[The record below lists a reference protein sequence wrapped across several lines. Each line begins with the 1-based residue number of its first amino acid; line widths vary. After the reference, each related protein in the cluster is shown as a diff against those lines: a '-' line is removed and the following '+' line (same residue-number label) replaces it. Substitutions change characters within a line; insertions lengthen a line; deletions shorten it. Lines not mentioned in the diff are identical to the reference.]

1 MSFRMVLLLKKRH
14 WDFDSDCIESIDC
27 SGYYGYWVNGFKI
40 YLFLSLAA
48 LGLCCCAWTFS
59 GCSVWASLAGGLD
72 SGAWAQ

>member
-1 MSFRMVLLLKKRH
+1 MTPPTLSSFFKTVSVIQGFLRFLMSFRMVLLLKKRH

-48 LGLCCCAWTFS
+48 LGL
-59 GCSVWASLAGGLD
+59 
-72 SGAWAQ
+72 